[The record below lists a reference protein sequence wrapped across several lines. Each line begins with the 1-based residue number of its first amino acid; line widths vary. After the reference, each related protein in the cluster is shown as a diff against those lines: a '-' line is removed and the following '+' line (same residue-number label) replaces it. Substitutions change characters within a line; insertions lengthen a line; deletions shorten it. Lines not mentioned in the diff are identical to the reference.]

1 MKITGL
7 QNSREIKKHLIQLN
21 LDVNGSNNKS
31 LLNKFIK
38 YWQLKYFVALEEEKE
53 MAKLRLKLI

>member
-1 MKITGL
+1 MKVTGL

-21 LDVNGSNNKS
+21 IDVNESNNKS
-31 LLNKFIK
+31 LVNKFIR

-53 MAKLRLKLI
+53 MDKLRLKLI

>member
-21 LDVNGSNNKS
+21 LDVNGSTNKS

>member
-7 QNSREIKKHLIQLN
+7 QNSREIEKHLIQLN

-53 MAKLRLKLI
+53 MARLRLKLT

>member
-7 QNSREIKKHLIQLN
+7 QNSREIEKHLIQLN

-38 YWQLKYFVALEEEKE
+38 YWQLKYFVALEEERE

>member
-38 YWQLKYFVALEEEKE
+38 YWQLKYFVALEEETE

>member
-53 MAKLRLKLI
+53 MARLRLKLT